1 MENNKGQLNARQL
14 TDGQLLSVARQPSVE
29 SFAAEPLVTF
39 LQYLLNLP
47 SRSEIIQHLVL
58 HTFSKF
64 EAWGACLVLNQEY
77 GVLETAAQYGL
88 GPGYKS
94 SLDGVRS
101 SVALQVELDHKLEI
115 GSTSSYLSPLGHSIV
130 GSLFTPHNFLGF
142 IQVFLPESTDEDLVH
157 DCMRAICLPM
167 SLIEELH
174 KQEVGISHFPN
185 YHPYANGFHQ
195 NLNHAI
201 GNNGE
206 PAPSRSEGTS
216 QDSANLSSRQLRVLE
231 LMSLGKT
238 NIAIAEIIGYS
249 ESTVRQETMAIYR
262 ILGVHDRNDACK
274 VAYERGII
282 KVWQDNNSVQVP

>member
-1 MENNKGQLNARQL
+1 MENNINQL

-64 EAWGACLVLNQEY
+64 EAWGACIVLNQEY
-77 GVLETAAQYGL
+77 GVLETAGQYGL

-94 SLDGVRS
+94 SLDGLRS
-101 SVALQVELDHKLEI
+101 SVALQVEMDHKLEI
-115 GSTSSYLSPLGHSIV
+115 GSTSGYMSPLGHSIV

-142 IQVFLPESTDEDLVH
+142 IQVFLPESIDHAAAH
-157 DCMRAICLPM
+157 DYMRAVCLPM

-174 KQEVGISHFPN
+174 KKEIDVSHFPN
-185 YHPYANGFHQ
+185 THPYANGFHQ
-195 NLNHAI
+195 NTHHAFANHDDSPT
-201 GNNGE
+201 NN
-206 PAPSRSEGTS
+206 SVSTS
-216 QDSANLSSRQLRVLE
+216 PGSPNLTSRQLRVLE

-282 KVWQDNNSVQVP
+282 KIWPDNNPDRVP

>member
-1 MENNKGQLNARQL
+1 MESNIKELS
-14 TDGQLLSVARQPSVE
+14 DGQLHSAAPQPSVE

-39 LQYLLNLP
+39 MQYLLNLP

-64 EAWGACLVLNQEY
+64 EAWGACIVLNQEY
-77 GVLETAAQYGL
+77 GVLETAGQYGL

-94 SLDGVRS
+94 SLDGLRS
-101 SVALQVELDHKLEI
+101 SVALQVEMDHKLEI
-115 GSTSSYLSPLGHSIV
+115 GSTSGYTSPLGHSIV

-142 IQVFLPESTDEDLVH
+142 IQVFLPESINHAAAH
-157 DCMRAICLPM
+157 DYMRAVCLPM

-174 KQEVGISHFPN
+174 KKEIDVSHFPN
-185 YHPYANGFHQ
+185 THPYANGFHPI
-195 NLNHAI
+195 LNHRFENHNDSTA
-201 GNNGE
+201 NN
-206 PAPSRSEGTS
+206 
-216 QDSANLSSRQLRVLE
+216 SASSMPGSPNLTSRQLRVLE
-231 LMSLGKT
+231 LMSIGKT

-274 VAYERGII
+274 VAYELGII
-282 KVWQDNNSVQVP
+282 KIWPDNISAQVP

>member
-1 MENNKGQLNARQL
+1 MESNITKLS
-14 TDGQLLSVARQPSVE
+14 DGQLHSAARQPSVE

-64 EAWGACLVLNQEY
+64 EAWGACIVLNQEY
-77 GVLETAAQYGL
+77 GVLETAGQYGL

-94 SLDGVRS
+94 SLDGLRS
-101 SVALQVELDHKLEI
+101 SVALQVEMDHKLEI
-115 GSTSSYLSPLGHSIV
+115 GSTSGYLSPLGHSIV

-142 IQVFLPESTDEDLVH
+142 IQVFLPESINHEEAH
-157 DCMRAICLPM
+157 DYMRAVCLPM
-167 SLIEELH
+167 SLLEELH
-174 KQEVGISHFPN
+174 KKEIESSHFPAT
-185 YHPYANGFHQ
+185 HPYANGFHQ
-195 NLNHAI
+195 NLNHKFENHNDSRA
-201 GNNGE
+201 NN
-206 PAPSRSEGTS
+206 PASSMPGSP
-216 QDSANLSSRQLRVLE
+216 NLTSRQLRVLE

-274 VAYERGII
+274 VAYELGII
-282 KVWQDNNSVQVP
+282 KIWPDNNPDQVP

>member
-1 MENNKGQLNARQL
+1 METNIREIS
-14 TDGQLLSVARQPSVE
+14 DGQLHSATRQPSID

-64 EAWGACLVLNQEY
+64 EAWGACIVLNQEY
-77 GVLETAAQYGL
+77 GVLETAGQYGL

-94 SLDGVRS
+94 PLDGLRS
-101 SVALQVELDHKLEI
+101 SVALQVEMDHKLEI
-115 GSTSSYLSPLGHSIV
+115 GSTSGYMTPLGHSIV

-142 IQVFLPESTDEDLVH
+142 IQVFLPESINSADNPAEAH
-157 DCMRAICLPM
+157 DYMRAVCLPM

-174 KQEVGISHFPN
+174 KKEIESSHFPTT
-185 YHPYANGFHQ
+185 HPYANGFQQ
-195 NLNHAI
+195 NLNHKFE
-201 GNNGE
+201 NHN
-206 PAPSRSEGTS
+206 
-216 QDSANLSSRQLRVLE
+216 DSAANNPASSMPGSPNLTSRQLRVLE

-274 VAYERGII
+274 VAYELGII
-282 KVWQDNNSVQVP
+282 KIWPDNNSAQGA

>member
-1 MENNKGQLNARQL
+1 MENNINQL

-47 SRSEIIQHLVL
+47 SRSEVVQHLVL

-64 EAWGACLVLNQEY
+64 EAWGACIVLNQEY
-77 GVLETAAQYGL
+77 GVLETAGQYGL

-94 SLDGVRS
+94 SLDGLRS
-101 SVALQVELDHKLEI
+101 SVALQVEMDHKLEI
-115 GSTSSYLSPLGHSIV
+115 GSTSSYMSPLGHSIV
-130 GSLFTPHNFLGF
+130 GGLFTPHNFLGF
-142 IQVFLPESTDEDLVH
+142 IQVFLPESISHAAAH
-157 DCMRAICLPM
+157 DYMRAVCLPM
-167 SLIEELH
+167 SLLEELH
-174 KQEVGISHFPN
+174 KKEIEGSHYPN
-185 YHPYANGFHQ
+185 THPYANGYHQ
-195 NLNHAI
+195 NLNHTFENHIDPTA
-201 GNNGE
+201 NY
-206 PAPSRSEGTS
+206 PASSMPSSP
-216 QDSANLSSRQLRVLE
+216 NLTSRQLRVLE

-282 KVWQDNNSVQVP
+282 KIWPDDNSTQVP

>member
-1 MENNKGQLNARQL
+1 MESNIKELS
-14 TDGQLLSVARQPSVE
+14 DGQLDSAARQPSVE

-64 EAWGACLVLNQEY
+64 EAWGACIVLNQEY
-77 GVLETAAQYGL
+77 GVLETAGQYGL

-94 SLDGVRS
+94 SLDGLRS
-101 SVALQVELDHKLEI
+101 SVALQVEMDHKLEI
-115 GSTSSYLSPLGHSIV
+115 GSTSGYMSPLGHSIV

-142 IQVFLPESTDEDLVH
+142 IQVFLPESINHEAAH
-157 DCMRAICLPM
+157 DYMRAVCLPM
-167 SLIEELH
+167 SLLEELH
-174 KQEVGISHFPN
+174 KKEIDNSHFPHT
-185 YHPYANGFHQ
+185 HPYANGFHQ
-195 NLNHAI
+195 NGNHTFENHIVSTA
-201 GNNGE
+201 NY
-206 PAPSRSEGTS
+206 PASSMPG
-216 QDSANLSSRQLRVLE
+216 APNLTSRQLRVLE
-231 LMSLGKT
+231 LMSIGKT

-274 VAYERGII
+274 VAYELGII
-282 KVWQDNNSVQVP
+282 KIWPDSNPDRVP